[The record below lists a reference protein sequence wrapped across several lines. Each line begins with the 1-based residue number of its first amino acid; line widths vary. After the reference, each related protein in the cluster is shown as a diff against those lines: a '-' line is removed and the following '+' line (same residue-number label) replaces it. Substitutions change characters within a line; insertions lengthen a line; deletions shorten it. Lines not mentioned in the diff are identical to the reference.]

1 MHAAEK
7 WAGREL
13 RVKVKC
19 VRETERERTKDAV
32 QCLHEVW
39 RCEIS

>member
-19 VRETERERTKDAV
+19 VRETERERTKMLCNV
-32 QCLHEVW
+32 YM
-39 RCEIS
+39 RCGGVS